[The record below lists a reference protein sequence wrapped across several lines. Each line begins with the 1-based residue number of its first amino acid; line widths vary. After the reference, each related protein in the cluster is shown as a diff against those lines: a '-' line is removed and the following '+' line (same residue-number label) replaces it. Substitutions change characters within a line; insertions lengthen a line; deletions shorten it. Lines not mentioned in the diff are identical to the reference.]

1 MRTNFLF
8 FEGTSIDVVKAELEK
23 AELKIEGVW
32 PAVKVE
38 TEDQLKKTEQKTS
51 LVAAVVSFTSHS
63 ELLTKLWPLSHL
75 VKEVVVGNDKQGD
88 DNRLGFGLDSAYFDI
103 CFPNCRLSNAI
114 SRYTAIASAVEEKQ
128 KAHFVVECY
137 MIEHSRGVDCYSFY
151 NPYKPN
157 SIDFRRSYERW
168 GRAAREILSRLG
180 YKPSLCDAGVYLFR
194 H

>member
-8 FEGTSIDVVKAELEK
+8 FEGTSIDVVAAELEK
-23 AELKIEGVW
+23 TGLKIEGIW

-38 TEDQLKKTEQKTS
+38 ANDLLKKNGQKTS
-51 LVAAVVSFTSHS
+51 LVAVVVNFASHS
-63 ELLTKLWPLSHL
+63 ELLAKLWPLSHL

-103 CFPNCRLSNAI
+103 CFPNCRLNNAI
-114 SRYTAIASAVEEKQ
+114 NQYATMAKSVEEKQ
-128 KAHFVVECY
+128 KAPFFVECY
-137 MIEHSRGVDCYSFY
+137 MIEHSRGVDCYGYY

-157 SIDFRRSYERW
+157 SIDFNVSYERW